1 MLEIFGPVPSRRLGH
16 SLGINNIP
24 PKHCSY
30 SCIYC
35 QLGSALHMSVQ
46 TETFF
51 PPKNL
56 ADAVERK
63 LEEVNDSGAT
73 VDYLTIVPDGEPTLD
88 RNLGE
93 LIMLLKRLP
102 VPVAIISNGT
112 LVVQDDVH
120 DALLLA
126 DWVSLKVDAITEK
139 VWRTVDRPHKMLDHG
154 KILSGLERF
163 SKDFKKKPDKK
174 LVTETMLVEN
184 VNTAEDEL
192 RLLSTFVGELRPDCA
207 YLSIP
212 TRPPAVSTVLPATES
227 SLTKAYALYGRQ
239 VDRVECLIGYEGNA
253 FRNSGNSRE
262 DLLSITAVHP
272 MREDAVEELLER
284 NGSEFN
290 IVRQLVDEHLIAISE
305 YGKERFYMRVFP
317 RLHGRFGGSGCP

>member
-93 LIMLLKRLP
+93 LIMLLKRFP

-139 VWRTVDRPHKMLDHG
+139 VWWTVHIRC
-154 KILSGLERF
+154 S
-163 SKDFKKKPDKK
+163 
-174 LVTETMLVEN
+174 TM
-184 VNTAEDEL
+184 
-192 RLLSTFVGELRPDCA
+192 
-207 YLSIP
+207 
-212 TRPPAVSTVLPATES
+212 
-227 SLTKAYALYGRQ
+227 GRSFP
-239 VDRVECLIGYEGNA
+239 VWND
-253 FRNSGNSRE
+253 
-262 DLLSITAVHP
+262 
-272 MREDAVEELLER
+272 
-284 NGSEFN
+284 
-290 IVRQLVDEHLIAISE
+290 
-305 YGKERFYMRVFP
+305 FP
-317 RLHGRFGGSGCP
+317 RISKRSQIKSWLRRPCWLKM